1 MSAPT
6 VGADLHQE
14 GKQGRGG
21 SESLIVGIYFM
32 VVGDNLLRAF
42 PFLFCR
48 TGAIYGIAC
57 INGRCMWLVYHCSNN
72 LYSVPMRD
80 KTAACFS
87 HCSLPY
93 FLFVTCSCCLEAP
106 LHCTV
111 KMAGGA
117 TVRLGCRKEHAKKA
131 SPAPPSAMLSLKL
144 VLKAGPSLKS
154 DLLIAAPPYAADLFL
169 VCAFR
174 VLHWVF
180 RLHRFLFQAIVQLR
194 SPTFIPPQLPP
205 PLPSPSGSLP
215 PAPWRSTS
223 SLRFPPLP
231 PPSPG
236 TTLPPKV
243 IT

>member
-1 MSAPT
+1 MEDVCDWSITVQIIYILFLWEIRQQLVSLTAPC
-6 VGADLHQE
+6 
-14 GKQGRGG
+14 
-21 SESLIVGIYFM
+21 LISSSW
-32 VVGDNLLRAF
+32 LL
-42 PFLFCR
+42 
-48 TGAIYGIAC
+48 
-57 INGRCMWLVYHCSNN
+57 
-72 LYSVPMRD
+72 
-80 KTAACFS
+80 
-87 HCSLPY
+87 
-93 FLFVTCSCCLEAP
+93 SCCLEAP

-117 TVRLGCRKEHAKKA
+117 TVRLGCRKARAKKA